1 MTTSKSGRKP
11 EKTLSHFRRIT
22 TIKDQIFWVA
32 DDGDGPVFA
41 RWDGPGHPLMLSIG
55 SAFYSATSAAELRVL
70 ATDSDAEA
78 ILRWFEKEAEHES
91 SQAQ

>member
-1 MTTSKSGRKP
+1 MPKGFRKQ
-11 EKTLSHFRRIT
+11 EKTLSHFHRIT
-22 TIKDQIFWVA
+22 TLGNQIFWVA

-41 RWDGPGHPLMLSIG
+41 RWDGPGQPLMLSLG
-55 SAFYSATSAAELRVL
+55 SAFYSATSSAEMRVL
-70 ATDSDAEA
+70 ATEADAEA

>member
-1 MTTSKSGRKP
+1 MAKGKAWRKP
-11 EKTLSHFRRIT
+11 EKTLTHFHRIT
-22 TIKDQIFWVA
+22 TLGDQVFWVA

-41 RWDGPGHPLMLSIG
+41 RWDGPGKPLMLSLG
-55 SAFYSATSAAELRVL
+55 SAFYSATSSAEMRVL
-70 ATDSDAEA
+70 ATEADAEA

>member
-1 MTTSKSGRKP
+1 MPKWKAAKQQQ
-11 EKTLSHFRRIT
+11 KTLSMFHRIT
-22 TIKDQIFWVA
+22 TLKHQIFWVA

-41 RWDGPGHPLMLSIG
+41 RWDGPGHPLMLSLG
-55 SAFYSATSAAELRVL
+55 SAFYSATSAAEMKVL
-70 ATDSDAEA
+70 ATEADAEA

>member
-1 MTTSKSGRKP
+1 MATNKSWRKP

-22 TIKDQIFWVA
+22 TIGDQIFWVA

-55 SAFYSATSAAELRVL
+55 SAFYSATSAAEMRVL